1 MNKMAYTALGTLSL
15 KYLERGRISKAVT
28 PDDTIF

>member
-1 MNKMAYTALGTLSL
+1 MNKMAYRALRTLSL